1 MNSFAFANAAKKLIF
16 ASVATLT
23 VASMAMGNVYAQSYG
38 GGTETRNRSF
48 SVRKEVRF
56 KGDNEWFKRIG
67 GVKKGDTVE
76 FRIRVENTG
85 DSTVNDMKLTDFLPS
100 ETIRTGGDELISQ
113 WDNFKDGS
121 TKTFEI
127 EAQVKDSEFTSDL
140 TENCVV
146 NRAKV
151 ERFYEDEWTEVGS
164 AAATVCYGDTSLVVR
179 ELPKTG
185 ATQNI
190 ALSMAGLGFIALG
203 LFLKKFKL
211 V

>member
-1 MNSFAFANAAKKLIF
+1 MNLMTAKKLIV
-16 ASVATLT
+16 ASVTSLT
-23 VASMAMGNVYAQSYG
+23 IASMAMGNVYAQSYG
-38 GGTETRNRSF
+38 GGTDTRNRSF

-67 GVKKGDTVE
+67 GVKKGDIVE

-100 ETIRTGGDELISQ
+100 EMIRTGGDALIEQ
-113 WDNFKDGS
+113 WDNFRDG
-121 TKTFEI
+121 TTQTFEI
-127 EAQVKDSEFTSDL
+127 EAQVKDSEFSNIEL

-151 ERFYEDEWTEVGS
+151 ERFFENEWTEVGS
-164 AAATVCYGDTSLVVR
+164 AAATVCYGDNSLVVR

-185 ATQNI
+185 ATETV
-190 ALSMAGLGFIALG
+190 ALSILGIGFIALG
-203 LFLKKFKL
+203 LFLKKFK
-211 V
+211 VV